1 MYRTEEL
8 QPGQIVIAKNG
19 RDKGRALVVLST
31 DSEGY
36 CLVVDGKRRTLD
48 LPKRKKIKDFQ
59 KTRIHLNSEQMS
71 TNKKIRTFLNKL
83 KTYEEEE

>member
-31 DSEGY
+31 DNEGY

-59 KTRIHLNSEQMS
+59 KTRKHLNPEQMS

>member
-59 KTRIHLNSEQMS
+59 KTRKHLNSEQMS